1 MNTLAII
8 EITLVLVF
16 IVGFILIIKNKKL
29 SVSWRLLWILSLIVF
44 NFIALITFLILRKEL
59 EEKNE

>member
-16 IVGFILIIKNKKL
+16 IVGFILIIKNKKI

-59 EEKNE
+59 EKKG